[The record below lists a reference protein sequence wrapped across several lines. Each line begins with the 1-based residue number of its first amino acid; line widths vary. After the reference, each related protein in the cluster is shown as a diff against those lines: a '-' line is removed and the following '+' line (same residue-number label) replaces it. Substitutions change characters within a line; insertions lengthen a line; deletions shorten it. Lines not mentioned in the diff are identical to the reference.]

1 MEGKDLLE
9 RLLDFH
15 KSSYDIERPFDVD
28 GDIYDAYAKF
38 CVTSA
43 KYVLVKTAE
52 LWRANCFEHTFFRCL
67 DRLDGEDLKRFRK
80 QIVSYIEP
88 ELVRGGRK
96 CTEKDHMYSY
106 MTGIFICDG
115 GVADDAAKEIRN
127 FKYFKN
133 YRMALRGYSEAR
145 LLVFDVKN
153 RKILGNRAAKEMVK
167 GYSKAGIF

>member
-67 DRLDGEDLKRFRK
+67 GSFGRGRSETVQEADRVL
-80 QIVSYIEP
+80 
-88 ELVRGGRK
+88 
-96 CTEKDHMYSY
+96 H
-106 MTGIFICDG
+106 
-115 GVADDAAKEIRN
+115 
-127 FKYFKN
+127 
-133 YRMALRGYSEAR
+133 
-145 LLVFDVKN
+145 
-153 RKILGNRAAKEMVK
+153 
-167 GYSKAGIF
+167 